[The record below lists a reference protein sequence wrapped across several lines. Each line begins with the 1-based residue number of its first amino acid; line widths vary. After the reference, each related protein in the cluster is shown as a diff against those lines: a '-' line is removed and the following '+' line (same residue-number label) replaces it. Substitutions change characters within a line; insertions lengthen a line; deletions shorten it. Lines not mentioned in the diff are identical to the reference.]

1 MYLAREIA
9 SLPFTDIGRSFN
21 MHHSTVMNAIDSV
34 KQRMTRDQEFHRMV
48 QALLNSIH

>member
-9 SLPFTDIGRSFN
+9 SLPFADIGRAFN
-21 MHHSTVMNAIDSV
+21 MHHSTVMNATDSV
-34 KQRMTRDQEFHRMV
+34 RDRMKRDPEFHRMV